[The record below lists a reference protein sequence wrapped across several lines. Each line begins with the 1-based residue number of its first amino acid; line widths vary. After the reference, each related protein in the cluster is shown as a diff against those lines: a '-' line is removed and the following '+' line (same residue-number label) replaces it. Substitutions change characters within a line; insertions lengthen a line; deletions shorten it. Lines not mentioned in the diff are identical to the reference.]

1 MTTPSAE
8 SPVRIGLVGLGP
20 SGAYHLERLAFREDL
35 HVVIAS
41 DEHADPAR
49 RHARDPNVLSQVGD
63 LLGRSDIDWVLIA
76 APLAERAKLTLRALE
91 AGKNVAVESPP
102 CVDAVQLQA
111 MTAAAREARRAL
123 TILPSR
129 REAVDF
135 RAAHQTVAAGTL
147 GSIEA
152 ARIVCWAK
160 AVPAD
165 AANLTMS
172 RGMPEAAPGDG
183 VFSFFAY
190 QYVDQLLQLVRQQ
203 AKSVFARIHHPPQ
216 TDPTATAFFVTVAFA
231 SSDALI
237 DVNLHA
243 GAALQTGW
251 ILAGSA
257 GSYCQQ
263 KTYLTEPSGE
273 VCDTP
278 IPAADVLP
286 LDIYAEL
293 VQSSHPGSSH
303 PDSSH
308 PREPRLES
316 AAEALSVLRI
326 IDAARRSARIG
337 QVVELGD

>member
-1 MTTPSAE
+1 MTPPTAD

-20 SGAYHLERLAFREDL
+20 SGAYHLERLSFRDDL
-35 HVVIAS
+35 HVVVAC
-41 DEHADPAR
+41 DEHDGPAR
-49 RHARDPNVLSQVGD
+49 RQARSPNVLSQVGD
-63 LLGRSDIDWVLIA
+63 LLGRSDVDWVLIA
-76 APLAERAKLTLRALE
+76 APLAERARLALRALE

-102 CVDAVQLQA
+102 CVDARQLQA
-111 MTAAAREARRAL
+111 MSEVACEARRSL
-123 TILPSR
+123 TVLPTR

-135 RAAHQTVAAGTL
+135 RAAHQTVLAGTL

-165 AANLTMS
+165 AASLSMS
-172 RGMPEAAPGDG
+172 RGMPETAPGDG

-190 QYVDQLLQLVRQQ
+190 QYVDQLLQLVRRQ
-203 AKSVFARIHHPPQ
+203 AKFVFARIRYPPEI
-216 TDPTATAFFVTVAFA
+216 DPTATAFFLSIDFA
-231 SSDALI
+231 NCDALI

-263 KTYLTEPSGE
+263 RSFVTEPSGE
-273 VCDTP
+273 VCDMP
-278 IPAADVLP
+278 IAAADVPP
-286 LDIYAEL
+286 LDIYADL
-293 VQSSHPGSSH
+293 VGTSRS
-303 PDSSH
+303 
-308 PREPRLES
+308 RAPRLES
-316 AAEALSVLRI
+316 ATEALSVLQI
-326 IDAARRSARIG
+326 IDAARRSAQIG